1 MKLSAELADRTVDRF
16 GARVIPESH
25 PAIPQLH
32 TMFGDHTFFVDGA
45 GLHILEPADRG
56 PADAAAG
63 QVVAGQVVKVA
74 SWADA
79 EQTTLAPHE
88 PEPTNVVVE
97 FDTGGPVGRA

>member
-1 MKLSAELADRTVDRF
+1 MKLSAELADRTVNRF

-32 TMFGDHTFFVDGA
+32 SMFGDHTFFVDSA

-56 PADAAAG
+56 PAD
-63 QVVAGQVVKVA
+63 VSAGQVVKVA

-88 PEPTNVVVE
+88 PEPTDIVVE
-97 FDTGGPVGRA
+97 LDTGRPSGRA